1 MTIVKEFNFSAPGKY
16 TIQAY
21 YTEAENA
28 KSLLV
33 EKLGLAEDNIKI
45 KENIFEIVQDF
56 KDQSHLSGV
65 LTALND
71 LHFTILTVQRTGR
84 FREYYY

>member
-21 YTEAENA
+21 FNEAENA
-28 KSLLV
+28 ERLLI
-33 EKLGLAEDNIKI
+33 EKLGIPGANIKI
-45 KENIFEIVQDF
+45 KENIIDIVQDF
-56 KDQSHLSGV
+56 KDQSHLSGI

-71 LHFTILTVQRTGR
+71 LHFTILSVQRTGR